1 MLSLVERKL
10 GQTEILILDSSNYIK
25 VPAPASLLIRQKGFR
40 YQLYCIAKN
49 MSTTHCVLYTACP
62 VEQAKSWNSKRTPK
76 AARDEAVMDAL
87 IARYIPDTPFS
98 HFWDTRY
105 FSWLCTNTH
114 TTAAAADSHSPFSI
128 HSYHHLS
135 PLNHINI
142 STHIYHHHQTRRF
155 EEPDFKA
162 RWDQPLF
169 TLLPSDDISRIGNDL
184 ALALTKPKS
193 MVKPHKSTLPPN
205 LAQSDY
211 LYHVDR
217 ETRDIV
223 QAVMD
228 AQTQGW
234 FARLYSSPSTGTLG
248 SFKIKPSDTFRVN
261 LPADRNAGMP
271 ELMRL
276 RKQFLSIN
284 QQVPGAP
291 ADCNIEKVRSNFIE
305 YLNAQFLEE

>member
-1 MLSLVERKL
+1 MPLVTLCGYPCAGKSTRAAQLCEFLTAHGHKCSVVTDDGNADEKKLRANVLSLVERKL

-87 IARYIPDTPFS
+87 IAR
-98 HFWDTRY
+98 
-105 FSWLCTNTH
+105 
-114 TTAAAADSHSPFSI
+114 
-128 HSYHHLS
+128 
-135 PLNHINI
+135 
-142 STHIYHHHQTRRF
+142 F

-228 AQTQGW
+228 AQTQG
-234 FARLYSSPSTGTLG
+234 TLG